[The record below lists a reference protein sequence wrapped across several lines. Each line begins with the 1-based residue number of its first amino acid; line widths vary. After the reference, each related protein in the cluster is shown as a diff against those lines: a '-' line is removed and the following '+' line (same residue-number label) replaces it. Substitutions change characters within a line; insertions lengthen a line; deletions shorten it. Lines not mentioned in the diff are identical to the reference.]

1 MRPWL
6 GRPSSRTDRQSFLVF
21 FIVLGLAALAVAA
34 GELFGPLAAVAT
46 PFAVAL
52 LVAALRD
59 YRVAIWL
66 TVFMLPIGPSNL
78 IPHEMLG
85 MSAIYIVHAL
95 MLVTISSLLLT
106 AALRPGRLAMPP
118 WPRIFW
124 LYLALFLGAAIHGAF
139 YVEEIPDYFVVLNVV
154 TSNSVR
160 DYMLVTVINP
170 ALALATGFALSI
182 AIRSARR
189 PEMYLI
195 PVFASATVYAL
206 FVFWFAVTS
215 GGSINDL
222 ASQEQRQY
230 LSGTGMHANEL
241 GLLLN
246 TAMALA
252 LFSFFNVRKVGLRVV
267 LAILT
272 GVLGL
277 AVLLTF
283 SRGAWLGTVAVFGYL
298 LFVRRNFVLFAVA
311 LLLIP
316 VAALLMPEGV
326 TERATHEVGNNNVDA
341 ISSGRVDDIWKPI
354 IPEIFKHPFVGGGSG
369 SILWSD
375 AAKEQNMLPVGH
387 PHSAYLGVLL
397 DLGLV
402 GAVIILLFFGH
413 MWRLYRRVADNVPE
427 RLWQGFFH
435 GAAACILLMFVQGLT
450 DDSFLPSRTQSY
462 VWISYGIAI
471 GFASRLKARARQARA
486 PATAPAVAGL
496 TARSQ

>member
-1 MRPWL
+1 
-6 GRPSSRTDRQSFLVF
+6 
-21 FIVLGLAALAVAA
+21 
-34 GELFGPLAAVAT
+34 
-46 PFAVAL
+46 
-52 LVAALRD
+52 
-59 YRVAIWL
+59 
-66 TVFMLPIGPSNL
+66 
-78 IPHEMLG
+78 
-85 MSAIYIVHAL
+85 
-95 MLVTISSLLLT
+95 
-106 AALRPGRLAMPP
+106 
-118 WPRIFW
+118 
-124 LYLALFLGAAIHGAF
+124 
-139 YVEEIPDYFVVLNVV
+139 
-154 TSNSVR
+154 
-160 DYMLVTVINP
+160 
-170 ALALATGFALSI
+170 
-182 AIRSARR
+182 
-189 PEMYLI
+189 
-195 PVFASATVYAL
+195 
-206 FVFWFAVTS
+206 
-215 GGSINDL
+215 
-222 ASQEQRQY
+222 
-230 LSGTGMHANEL
+230 MHANEL

-246 TAMALA
+246 TAMSLA
-252 LFSFFNVRKVGLRVV
+252 LFSFFSVRKVGLRVV